1 LKALLLL
8 DYDRLLY
15 TDVPEPAV
23 EPTEVLVQVA
33 ASGICSSDVNG
44 MDGSTGRRIPPI
56 IMGHEAAGTIV
67 AVGQGVTRWHVG
79 DRVTYGCAIHCGKC
93 SYCRRGLINLCDD
106 RRWMGVSAPA
116 ARKHGSYAE
125 YVAVPQQILV
135 QLPDTVSFAAAALSE
150 PLSVAMHALART
162 PRTLYDS
169 ALVVGCG
176 PIGLLAIQLLRASG
190 CGRIVA
196 VDRNPPRLALAEL
209 CGAHVLVG
217 SALAGAALATV
228 QSVTGNTGVDLA
240 LEAAGS
246 ESSLQL
252 CVAALRKGGA
262 LTLIGNVLPSV
273 AFPLQAAVVKE
284 LTIYTAMTATD
295 EMVRG
300 VAMLAAGAVNAVP
313 LINAVVPMSQ
323 GVAFFDRLRGRDRSL
338 VKVLLAPAE

>member
-1 LKALLLL
+1 
-8 DYDRLLY
+8 
-15 TDVPEPAV
+15 
-23 EPTEVLVQVA
+23 
-33 ASGICSSDVNG
+33 
-44 MDGSTGRRIPPI
+44 M
-56 IMGHEAAGTIV
+56 TIV
-67 AVGQGVTRWHVG
+67 VGWGFLRP
-79 DRVTYGCAIHCGKC
+79 
-93 SYCRRGLINLCDD
+93 L
-106 RRWMGVSAPA
+106 P
-116 ARKHGSYAE
+116 RKHGSYAE

-209 CGAHVLVG
+209 CGAQVLVG
-217 SALAGAALATV
+217 SALAGAALATI
-228 QSVTGNTGVDLA
+228 QSATGNTGVDLA

-252 CVAALRKGGA
+252 CVAALRKGGS

-284 LTIYTAMTATD
+284 LTIYSAMTATD

-300 VAMLAAGAVNAVP
+300 VAMLAAGAVNALP

>member
-1 LKALLLL
+1 MKALLLQ
-8 DYDRLLY
+8 DYDHLLY

-23 EPTEVLVQVA
+23 GPTEVLVQVA
-33 ASGICSSDVNG
+33 ASGICSSDVDG

-79 DRVTYGCAIHCGKC
+79 ERVTYGCAIHCGNC

-106 RRWMGVSAPA
+106 RRWMGVSAPT

-209 CGAHVLVG
+209 CGAQVLVG
-217 SALAGAALATV
+217 SALAGATLATI
-228 QSVTGNTGVDLA
+228 QSATGNTGVDLA

-252 CVAALRKGGA
+252 CVAALRKGGS

-284 LTIYTAMTATD
+284 LTIYSAMTATD

-300 VAMLAAGAVNAVP
+300 VAMLAAGAVNALP